1 MEKAIMQIKSTLI
14 SSIAEAIAILKQDL
28 ALSVTNKAIAE
39 KQKHILCELEKQAYH
54 WIMICC

>member
-1 MEKAIMQIKSTLI
+1 MQIKSTLI